1 MERKDHRQAE
11 AMVEVKNLSFSYE
24 HEVNPNLALDNIT
37 LNIDRGDF
45 VAILGANGSGKSTL
59 ARHIN
64 ALLPVQKGKLQVAG
78 FDATLEANKWIIRQ
92 HCGMVFQNPE
102 NQFVSSLIEEDIAFG
117 LENYQYPQ
125 NEIPQRVAR
134 ALETVGLQGF
144 EKRNPAMLSGGQK
157 QRVAIAG
164 VLAVD
169 PEILILD
176 EATSMLDAEG
186 RQDVLGIVQ
195 RLHQQQHKTII
206 MITHIVDEAV
216 FADRICLMDKGKI
229 VRVGSPRE
237 IFSQV
242 DLLSQVQLTPPFST
256 ELYFKLAAGG
266 LTLPEIPLN
275 HAELVRQLC
284 QLK

>member
-125 NEIPQRVAR
+125 SEIPQRVVR

-195 RLHQQQHKTII
+195 KLHQQQHKTII